1 MALCLSL
8 SRIPFEE
15 AEVMEKQWA
24 CTPGPVDIAWAGEKP
39 ASRDFF
45 SASDDLNESDHI
57 RVGPFLIRGREQ
69 KLLLGVFS

>member
-24 CTPGPVDIAWAGEKP
+24 YTPGPVDIAWAGEKP

-45 SASDDLNESDHI
+45 SASDDLNESSHPSW
-57 RVGPFLIRGREQ
+57 PF
-69 KLLLGVFS
+69 SH